1 VSKTYLGDLQK
12 STNDSVSAADI
23 LGSGRPAPPHLA
35 ASSGGRAYPLTVSDR
50 RSYLLLVAVLVVWA
64 GNFPLGKLALTEV
77 GPLFLVG
84 GRTLMAAPLL
94 LGLARLSAPLERPL
108 LRRDYVAFAV
118 LGLTG
123 LVLNT
128 TTWYWGL
135 KWTTALN
142 AGILGAASPIFMAL
156 GAAMLLGERLRARTW
171 AGIALTVAAVVLT
184 VAKGSLSVLLD
195 LAVNRGDLIILLS
208 QTAWVAYSLYSR
220 VAASTLPPVWVMGG
234 ANAVGAVVL
243 VPLSWLIDGPWP
255 SPVAA
260 PLGWGVMV
268 YGAVP
273 ITIAHLWYYQVIRRL
288 GPGRTSAFLNLMP
301 FVVIGMSWVLL
312 GEAVHAYHLAGAV
325 LVIAGVVLTTRPATS
340 SS

>member
-1 VSKTYLGDLQK
+1 M
-12 STNDSVSAADI
+12 
-23 LGSGRPAPPHLA
+23 R
-35 ASSGGRAYPLTVSDR
+35 YPLTVSDR
-50 RSYLLLVAVLVVWA
+50 RSYLLLVAVLFVWA

-84 GRTLMAAPLL
+84 GRTLVAAPFLL
-94 LGLARLSAPLERPL
+94 ALARLAAPLERPL

-142 AGILGAASPIFMAL
+142 AGILGAASPIFVAL
-156 GAAMLLGERLRARTW
+156 GAALLLGERLRARTW
-171 AGIALTVAAVVLT
+171 AGIALTVTAVVLT
-184 VAKGSLSVLLD
+184 VAKGSLAVLLE
-195 LAVNRGDLIILLS
+195 LAMNRGDLIILLS

-220 VAASTLPPVWVMGG
+220 AAASTLPPVWVMGG
-234 ANAVGAVVL
+234 ANAVGALVL
-243 VPLSWLIDGPWP
+243 LPLSWLIDGPWP
-255 SPVAA
+255 SPAAA
-260 PLGWGVMV
+260 PVGWGVML

-288 GPGRTSAFLNLMP
+288 GPGRTAAFMNLMP
-301 FVVIGMSWVLL
+301 FVVIAMSWALV
-312 GEAVHAYHLAGAV
+312 GEAVHAYHVVGAV
-325 LVIAGVVLTTRPATS
+325 LVIAGVVLTTRR
-340 SS
+340 